1 MYVYI
6 YMRIFMCIYI
16 YIYIYMCID
25 THVYTYMFI
34 CPSTCET
41 GGGGKGRR
49 GSRPGPGPGRGRAR
63 MLSCNVPVWQKSGCC
78 KAWFSGKWK
87 VEDGVFFNYL
97 AQFQKMKIA
106 NSTQLKM
113 MKNCICKFS
122 LSTENCRFSACM
134 CTSEACTKKH
144 EYRHFCSKRWFEK
157 FMGLGRAFCFS
168 WNWVW
173 PAGNHNSKEQ
183 AHICCEF
190 SCPD

>member
-1 MYVYI
+1 MYIHICLYVQV
-6 YMRIFMCIYI
+6 
-16 YIYIYMCID
+16 
-25 THVYTYMFI
+25 HVR
-34 CPSTCET
+34 PVGVGRV
-41 GGGGKGRR
+41 GGVAALARAGA
-49 GSRPGPGPGRGRAR
+49 GPECWVAMSPYDR
-63 MLSCNVPVWQKSGCC
+63 
-78 KAWFSGKWK
+78 K
-87 VEDGVFFNYL
+87 VDVAKHDFPENEKLRTVFFFNYL